1 MKTSC
6 KEKKMIVSDEAFEQI
21 EKRIGDLA
29 TLVKSLKSEKEALST
44 QLEAKNSEVQELA
57 RKIAELNQEK
67 TDVKGR
73 VDKLL
78 SRLETIEI

>member
-1 MKTSC
+1 M
-6 KEKKMIVSDEAFEQI
+6 SDEAFELI

-29 TLVKSLKSEKEALST
+29 TLVKSLKTEKEALSA
-44 QLEAKNSEVQELA
+44 QLEAKNSEIQELA

>member
-1 MKTSC
+1 
-6 KEKKMIVSDEAFEQI
+6 MIVSDEAFELI

-29 TLVKSLKSEKEALST
+29 TLVKSLKTEKEALSA
-44 QLEAKNSEVQELA
+44 QLEAKNSEIQELA

>member
-1 MKTSC
+1 
-6 KEKKMIVSDEAFEQI
+6 MIMSDEAFATI

-29 TLVKSLKSEKEALST
+29 TLVKSLKAERDDLSAR
-44 QLEAKNSEVQELA
+44 LEAKTAEVGELA

-78 SRLETIEI
+78 SRLESIEI

>member
-1 MKTSC
+1 
-6 KEKKMIVSDEAFEQI
+6 MIVSDEAFEQI

-29 TLVKSLKSEKEALST
+29 TLVKSLKTEKEALST
-44 QLEAKNSEVQELA
+44 QLEAKNSEIQELA